1 MGRPNHAGLPLVR
14 QTIFQRYG
22 GLERISDLV
31 MAFYDRVL
39 ASERLAPF
47 FRGAD
52 MRRLIEHQAKYIA
65 AVMGGPASYTD
76 QQLREAHSHLAITGA
91 DFDEMLGHFRAAMQ
105 EKGFAPEDT
114 EAVMRR
120 LAALRRVIVTG
131 RGEPALQQ

>member
-1 MGRPNHAGLPLVR
+1 MR

-22 GLERISDLV
+22 GLERVSELV

-47 FRGAD
+47 FGGAD
-52 MRRLIEHQAKYIA
+52 MRRLIEHQARYIS

-76 QQLREAHSHLAITGA
+76 EQLREAHAHLAITSA
-91 DFDEMLGHFRAAMQ
+91 DFDEMLTHFRAAM
-105 EKGFAPEDT
+105 EAKGYAPEDV

-120 LAALRRVIVTG
+120 LAGLRRVIVN
-131 RGEPALQQ
+131 R